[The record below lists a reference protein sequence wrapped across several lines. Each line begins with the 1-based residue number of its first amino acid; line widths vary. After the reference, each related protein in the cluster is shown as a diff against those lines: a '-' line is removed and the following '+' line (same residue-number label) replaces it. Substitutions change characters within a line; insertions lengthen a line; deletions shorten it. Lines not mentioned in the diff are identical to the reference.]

1 MATGTA
7 TVHPTAIVH
16 ETAVL
21 GDSVEI
27 GPYAVIGANVTLG
40 AGTTVGPHA
49 VVEGPSTFGEA
60 NRIHPHAML
69 GGPPQDLKY
78 KGEPT
83 LLEVGDRNVFREF
96 CTAHRGTAS
105 GRGRTVIGSD
115 NLFMAYAHVAHDCQV
130 GSRTVFANG
139 ASLAGHCI
147 VEDDVVMGA
156 YAALRQFCRV
166 GRHAFVGAFA
176 PLNRDVLPFLW
187 TSTDRPTKAW
197 KLNSVGLARK
207 GYSPER
213 VASLQKAYRIL
224 HKHRHDR
231 SAMVAALEELAV
243 TAPDVGELLDFIKS
257 APAHGIH
264 GA

>member
-1 MATGTA
+1 MARVHPSALVDPRARLADDVEVGPFSVVGAGVSIGAGSVVGAHAVIDGSTTIGERNRIFPFASIGLVSQDRKYGGEPVTTTIGDDNVIREYVSIHAGTA
-7 TVHPTAIVH
+7 QDRGDTAI
-16 ETAVL
+16 
-21 GDSVEI
+21 GD
-27 GPYAVIGANVTLG
+27 
-40 AGTTVGPHA
+40 
-49 VVEGPSTFGEA
+49 
-60 NRIHPHAML
+60 
-69 GGPPQDLKY
+69 
-78 KGEPT
+78 
-83 LLEVGDRNVFREF
+83 
-96 CTAHRGTAS
+96 
-105 GRGRTVIGSD
+105 D
-115 NLFMAYAHVAHDCQV
+115 NLFLAYAHVAHDCQV

-231 SAMVAALEELAV
+231 AAMVAALEELAAS
-243 TAPDVGELLDFIKS
+243 APDVGELLDFIKS